1 MFYINYADNN
11 LLGVVDTKDL
21 VEERYTYAQV
31 EAFTKNGIQIFTQ
44 DIQMHMLNLAYAY
57 HNLIDALGTKDNAII
72 SSALD
77 YAEGGNAK
85 LSKVTLIRIE
95 APLKLYVSCILG
107 VRKAY
112 GYYDFGYRSLNS
124 KMLKWFKY
132 LKASILQCYSVDW
145 SDDNNTY
152 TRPDG
157 QFGNSQYDELS
168 KILDKKIDVFCKEFK
183 MQKRIVNEWVK
194 THMQ

>member
-1 MFYINYADNN
+1 MFYINYADDNT
-11 LLGVVDTKDL
+11 LGVVDTKDL

-31 EAFTKNGIQIFTQ
+31 KEFTRNGIPILTQ

-72 SSALD
+72 NSVLD

-95 APLKLYVSCILG
+95 VPLKLYVSYVLG

-112 GYYDFGYRSLNS
+112 GYSDFGYRSLHP

-132 LKASILQCYSVDW
+132 LRDSILECYNVDW

-157 QFGNSQYDELS
+157 QLGNSQYDELS

>member
-1 MFYINYADNN
+1 MFYINYADDNT
-11 LLGVVDTKDL
+11 LGVVDTKDL

-31 EAFTKNGIQIFTQ
+31 KEFTKNGIPILTQ

-72 SSALD
+72 NSVLD
-77 YAEGGNAK
+77 FAEGKNVK
-85 LSKVTLIRIE
+85 LSKATLIRIE
-95 APLKLYVSCILG
+95 VPLKLYVSYVLG

-112 GYYDFGYRSLNS
+112 GYSDFGYRSLHP

-132 LKASILQCYSVDW
+132 LRDSILECYSVDW

-157 QFGNSQYDELS
+157 QLGNSQYDELS

-183 MQKRIVNEWVK
+183 MQKRIVNEWVR

>member
-1 MFYINYADNN
+1 MFYINYADDNT
-11 LLGVVDTKDL
+11 LGVVDTKDL

-31 EAFTKNGIQIFTQ
+31 KEFTRNGIPILTQ

-57 HNLIDALGTKDNAII
+57 HNLIDALGTKDNALIN
-72 SSALD
+72 SVLD

-95 APLKLYVSCILG
+95 VPLKLYVSYVLG

-112 GYYDFGYRSLNS
+112 GYSDFGYRSLHP

-132 LKASILQCYSVDW
+132 LRDSILECYNVDW

-157 QFGNSQYDELS
+157 QLGNSQYDELS
-168 KILDKKIDVFCKEFK
+168 KVLDKKIDVFCKEFK
-183 MQKRIVNEWVK
+183 MQKRIVNEWVR

>member
-31 EAFTKNGIQIFTQ
+31 EDFTKNGIQIFTQ

-57 HNLIDALGTKDNAII
+57 YNLVDALGTKDNALIN
-72 SSALD
+72 SVLD
-77 YAEGGNAK
+77 YAEGGNAR

-95 APLKLYVSCILG
+95 VPLKLYVSYILG

-112 GYYDFGYRSLNS
+112 GYSDFGYRSLHP

-132 LKASILQCYSVDW
+132 LRDSILECYSVDW

-157 QFGNSQYDELS
+157 QLGNSQYDELS

>member
-1 MFYINYADNN
+1 MFYINYADDNT
-11 LLGVVDTKDL
+11 LGVVDTKDL

-31 EAFTKNGIQIFTQ
+31 KEFTKNGIPILTQ

-57 HNLIDALGTKDNAII
+57 HNLIDALGTKDNALIN
-72 SSALD
+72 SVLD

-95 APLKLYVSCILG
+95 VPLKLYVSYVLG

-112 GYYDFGYRSLNS
+112 GYSDFGYRSLHP
-124 KMLKWFKY
+124 KMLKWFKH
-132 LKASILQCYSVDW
+132 LRDSILECYNVDW

-157 QFGNSQYDELS
+157 QLGNSKYDELS
-168 KILDKKIDVFCKEFK
+168 KVLDKKIDVFCKEFK